1 MIDDLSICGQDGF
14 KSTTRPGFCHFS
26 VAEILRYPYMR
37 LALHAANQYVV
48 SLFPSRQQAFDA
60 GHNFMWPPFRTT
72 AFSPYIL
79 KEFLIHAGNETT
91 RTEEQDTGGAA
102 GFCRNA

>member
-1 MIDDLSICGQDGF
+1 MDNQSRL
-14 KSTTRPGFCHFS
+14 PVFCHFS

-37 LALHAANQYVV
+37 LALHAANQYVE

-60 GHNFMWPPFRTT
+60 GHDVQVATFRTT

-91 RTEEQDTGGAA
+91 RTKEQDTGGAA